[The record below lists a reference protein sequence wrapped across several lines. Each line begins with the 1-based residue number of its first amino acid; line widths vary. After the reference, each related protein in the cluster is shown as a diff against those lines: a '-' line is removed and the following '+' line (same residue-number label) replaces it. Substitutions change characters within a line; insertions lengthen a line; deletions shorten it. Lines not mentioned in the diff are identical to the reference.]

1 MKYVKNYKNYFSINE
16 SINIKDSSS
25 LMNALMVNI
34 FSVFKSH
41 LPIEKMFNDSNLN
54 DIPLDIYDFFTD
66 VKSLLQL
73 GELGIQEFADNMGLG
88 DDENIVS
95 SVLNKTYNDKF
106 KRDLMLDLDS
116 CILYLKDNNIN
127 EQYLNN
133 LQEFKDLLKK

>member
-1 MKYVKNYKNYFSINE
+1 MKYVKNYKNYFSVNE
-16 SINIKDSSS
+16 AKTTKDTAS

>member
-73 GELGIQEFADNMGLG
+73 GESEIQEFADNMGLG